1 MLTHLHIRH
10 FAIIDA
16 TEIELTPGMTALTG
30 ETGAGKSIL
39 LDALGLVLGA
49 RASADSV
56 QQGQSRA
63 VITASF
69 AIEQLPDV
77 SRWLEQ
83 QELDAQQ
90 ECIVRRTINAN
101 GKSRA
106 TVNDV
111 PVSVQLLKELG
122 EKLVNIHGQNAHQK
136 LGKTSEQRQL
146 LDAYAKGSQLSQVK
160 QAYEDWHRADTACKN
175 QASISAAREQRLDL
189 LSFQLREFDELD
201 IGSTPIADI
210 ESEHRWL
217 ASADR
222 IMALG
227 NEVLEALDTQASPA
241 LTQCTSPLSELVSID
256 ERLRESL
263 DLIESAGI
271 QVAEATSSVRNLVSQ
286 LEHDDARLAWL
297 DQKLAAIH
305 RLTRKHH
312 CDVENLASLENTL
325 REEFDELQ
333 NPELS
338 LQELE
343 LKRAELR
350 KVYDREAAKLSRH
363 RKKHAKRLSESVT
376 ESMQLLNMQG
386 GQFEVQVTDKKSM
399 PEASGADT
407 VEFLVSPNPGTCAAA
422 LSRIASG
429 GELSRIG
436 LSLQLATLDSQSV
449 PTLIFDEVDS
459 GVGGAVAENVGRLL
473 RKVGARV
480 QVLCV
485 THLPQVAA
493 QAHNHLQ
500 VSKSVVNGITST
512 CVSHLDENAT
522 REEIA
527 RMLGGAKIT
536 DKSLQH
542 AQEMLDSVS

>member
-16 TEIELTPGMTALTG
+16 TEIELTAGMTALTG

-63 VITASF
+63 MITASF
-69 AIEQLPDV
+69 ALEQLPDV

-122 EKLVNIHGQNAHQK
+122 EQLVSIHGQNAHQK

-146 LDAYAKGSQLSQVK
+146 LDAYAAGPQLSQVNR
-160 QAYEDWHRADTACKN
+160 AYEDWHRADAACTN
-175 QASISAAREQRLDL
+175 QASVSAAREQRLDL

-201 IGSTPIADI
+201 IGTTPIADI

-227 NEVLEALDTQASPA
+227 NEVLEALDTQAAPA
-241 LTQCTSPLSELVSID
+241 LTQCTSPLSELASID

-263 DLIESAGI
+263 DLVESAAI

-305 RLTRKHH
+305 RLTRKHQ
-312 CDVENLASLENTL
+312 CEVENLAGLENTL
-325 REEFDELQ
+325 REEFDQLQ

-350 KVYDREAAKLSRH
+350 KVYDQAAAKLSRH

-386 GQFEVQVTDKKSM
+386 GFFEIRVTDKKSK
-399 PEASGADT
+399 PEASGVDD
-407 VEFLVSPNPGTCAAA
+407 VEFLVSTNPGTTAAA

-436 LSLQLATLDSQSV
+436 LSLQLATLGSQSV

-473 RKVGARV
+473 RKVGARA

-500 VSKSVVNGITST
+500 VSKSVVNDTTST
-512 CVSHLDENAT
+512 CVSHLDETAT

-527 RMLGGAKIT
+527 RMLGGSKIT